1 NVGAYSG
8 LETKVSDYVGLFGV
22 TTPGGFS
29 ISTGGRFDEETFDLR
44 RADVRAGGRFGP
56 VSAAVQYAFIQAQ
69 PLYGFDEDRQEISGQ
84 TSIRFNENWRGF
96 ASGTYDLQKTILVR
110 NTFGFAYSDECFT
123 YRRSSRRWRGP
134 DTGESGQGFGFNVSL
149 RSSGDSASGPG
160 VFAR

>member
-56 VSAAVQYAFIQAQ
+56 LSAAVQYAFIQAQ

-123 YRRSSRRWRGP
+123 YLLSFTQKRDR
-134 DTGESGQGFGFNVSL
+134 DTGESEQSFGFNISL
-149 RSSGDSASGPG
+149 RTLGDFGSSSGN
-160 VFAR
+160 FIQ